1 MQSTL
6 EDILARHNWISAFMH
21 PPDIASLLR
30 TNDVPSPPQSIQL
43 KTSLEGL
50 KGPLAELENDL
61 NLLRDAVMS
70 L

>member
-1 MQSTL
+1 
-6 EDILARHNWISAFMH
+6 MH
-21 PPDIASLLR
+21 PPVIASLLR